1 MGGVLNA
8 ASQREHIAS
17 LHGTLQNCTSMR
29 EIRAL
34 ILQEQ
39 AQAKSAGL
47 YQICNWWH
55 AVCPSRTGVP
65 FLSSKWVPIAL
76 STAGTKTSLV
86 FGLWPG
92 STAQHTSQLPLSK
105 PTPGWLRLCPQLY
118 EHSTSQLQRWKPRPA
133 PCVQGANS
141 AFLHLEYLGAHKPL
155 WLSCFWTNL
164 SPPQMTTGSINS
176 QFIHFKCLLGRGLTA
191 VAILKNSYHI
201 MFCTKLP

>member
-17 LHGTLQNCTSMR
+17 LQGTLQNCTSMR

-76 STAGTKTSLV
+76 STAGTKTSSV

-105 PTPGWLRLCPQLY
+105 PTPGWLRLCPQTLWAQHQSAPAL
-118 EHSTSQLQRWKPRPA
+118 ETKACTVCARCQLSLPAPWVLGSTQTTVTLLLLDKFKSTSDDNRL
-133 PCVQGANS
+133 
-141 AFLHLEYLGAHKPL
+141 Y
-155 WLSCFWTNL
+155 
-164 SPPQMTTGSINS
+164 
-176 QFIHFKCLLGRGLTA
+176 
-191 VAILKNSYHI
+191 
-201 MFCTKLP
+201 